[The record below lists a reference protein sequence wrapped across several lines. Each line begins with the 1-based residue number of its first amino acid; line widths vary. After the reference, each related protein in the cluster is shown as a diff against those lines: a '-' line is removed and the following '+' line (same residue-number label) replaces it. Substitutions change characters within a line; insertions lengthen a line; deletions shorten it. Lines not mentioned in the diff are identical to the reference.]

1 MKKLLGLSTAAI
13 IMSTAGVVSAASNPF
28 SDVPADS
35 WAYDAVATLSADGVI
50 DGYPDGTY
58 KGGNTM
64 TRFEMAQIVA
74 RAMAKTDIDKADKA
88 LVDKLAA
95 EFAEELDNFGVRVAE
110 LEKKSD
116 NVIFTG
122 TARLRYDDGDINA
135 TNPNQRKGD
144 DIASHAH
151 IESWIKGKVNDDWT
165 AIGQVETEY
174 NMQTDSIT
182 AYNGKGFHVN
192 KIYMEGPLFDGTLK
206 AGRYGEFS
214 SYGRIID
221 TEVASGFYEEVMKQA
236 MENLFTEEP
245 LTGLR
250 EYFDVWMVKA
260 VSLNNAFNDDY
271 VTKFGCTYDSSVS
284 TEITGDNGLVE
295 EYAKAVPELAND
307 AALFDEAL
315 LIVILN
321 AESYAGTTNV
331 GLTSAAGPVL
341 FPSVP

>member
-151 IESWIKGKVNDDWT
+151 IESWI
-165 AIGQVETEY
+165 
-174 NMQTDSIT
+174 
-182 AYNGKGFHVN
+182 
-192 KIYMEGPLFDGTLK
+192 
-206 AGRYGEFS
+206 
-214 SYGRIID
+214 
-221 TEVASGFYEEVMKQA
+221 
-236 MENLFTEEP
+236 
-245 LTGLR
+245 
-250 EYFDVWMVKA
+250 
-260 VSLNNAFNDDY
+260 
-271 VTKFGCTYDSSVS
+271 
-284 TEITGDNGLVE
+284 
-295 EYAKAVPELAND
+295 
-307 AALFDEAL
+307 
-315 LIVILN
+315 
-321 AESYAGTTNV
+321 
-331 GLTSAAGPVL
+331 
-341 FPSVP
+341 